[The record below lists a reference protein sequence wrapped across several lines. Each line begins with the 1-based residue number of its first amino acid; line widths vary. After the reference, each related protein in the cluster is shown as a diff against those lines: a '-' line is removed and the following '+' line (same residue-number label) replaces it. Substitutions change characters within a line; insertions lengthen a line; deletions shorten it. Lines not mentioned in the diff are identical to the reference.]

1 MRLVFMGTPAIA
13 EEALDALLSEGHEI
27 AAVYTRADK
36 PVGRKQVLTPPP
48 VKVRAAEN
56 RIPVFQPKTLRG
68 GEEAARLSELAP
80 DLIVVV
86 AYGLLLPREILD
98 IPRYGCIN
106 LHVSK
111 LPGYRGAAPIQWAV
125 INGETETG
133 LSVMQMDEGMDT
145 GPVLAMELLAIGP
158 NMTAGELLAQA
169 GRLGGRL
176 LAQTIEDIRAGR
188 AKAQPQQGRA
198 SGAPQLTKTMAEAD
212 FSRPAKELH
221 NLARGCNPW
230 PLAWFQSGGKKVQL
244 LRTALREGHGTP
256 GEVLAENPLLV
267 ACGQGALELQEVR
280 PEGKNAMTGAQWA
293 RGRRLTAGQQV
304 EE

>member
-1 MRLVFMGTPAIA
+1 MGTPAIA

-145 GPVLAMELLAIGP
+145 GDVLAEEPLAIGP
-158 NMTAGELLAQA
+158 NVTAGELLAE
-169 GRLGGRL
+169 GGKLGGRL
-176 LAQTIEDIRAGR
+176 LAKTIQDIAAGR
-188 AKAQPQQGRA
+188 ATARPQQGQA
-198 SGAPQLTKTMAEAD
+198 SAAPQLTKAMAEAD
-212 FSRPAKELH
+212 FTRPAQELH

-230 PLAWFQSGGKKVQL
+230 PLAWFTSGEKKVQL
-244 LRTALREGHGTP
+244 LRTALHNGQGTA
-256 GEVLAENPLLV
+256 GEVLGENPLVV
-267 ACGQGALELQEVR
+267 ACGQGALELLEVR
-280 PEGKNAMTGAQWA
+280 PEGKSAMTGAQWA
-293 RGRRLTAGQQV
+293 RGRRLSAGQNIN
-304 EE
+304 E